1 MATTAKET
9 GQESARAQIR
19 AWVLE
24 RAEGSHD
31 LDFGT
36 LRDEAVQR
44 FFDDQAFREMFVR
57 ESLPAAVMYE
67 VQQAFAARRAAMNR
81 YMRLKANAAITKEEF
96 ERRAA
101 RFAIKWSQ
109 WVEHTGARTMRLL
122 DMKKADLRLAA
133 ERRFEQRDVHDT
145 IGQHWLALAAGME
158 TEEETVE
165 QRYTEEEIE
174 FARMQVEKEGES
186 NGRV

>member
-1 MATTAKET
+1 MATTTKET

-24 RAEGSHD
+24 QAEGSHD

-36 LRDEAVQR
+36 LRDRAVEH
-44 FFDDQAFREMFVR
+44 FFGNRAFKEQFLK
-57 ESLPAAVMYE
+57 ETLPAAVMYE
-67 VQQAFAARRAAMNR
+67 VQQAFAAKRSAMNR

-96 ERRAA
+96 EKRAA

-174 FARMQVEKEGES
+174 YARMQVEKEGDN